1 MILRPPRSTRT
12 DTLVPYTTLFRSDC
26 LAEQFRDLWDY
37 GVSEGLEAKFVHPT
51 PKPIIHSATVRKEL
65 WPRGFPAIMANLTG
79 KPGVLWWN
87 CEGGAVILPA
97 SFTVIVGSI
106 GIGQIPFR
114 TWARYCST
122 DPVRFCPAGVMPVGV
137 VPGGS
142 VCPPPPFVG
151 VGKNK

>member
-26 LAEQFRDLWDY
+26 LAEQFRDLGGY

-51 PKPIIHSATVRKEL
+51 PKPIIHSANVRKEL

-87 CEGGAVILPA
+87 RSEEHTSELQSLMRISYAVFCLKK
-97 SFTVIVGSI
+97 TKKRYNMI
-106 GIGQIPFR
+106 GLINI
-114 TWARYCST
+114 
-122 DPVRFCPAGVMPVGV
+122 
-137 VPGGS
+137 
-142 VCPPPPFVG
+142 
-151 VGKNK
+151 K

>member
-1 MILRPPRSTRT
+1 
-12 DTLVPYTTLFRSDC
+12 
-26 LAEQFRDLWDY
+26 
-37 GVSEGLEAKFVHPT
+37 
-51 PKPIIHSATVRKEL
+51 
-65 WPRGFPAIMANLTG
+65 MANLTG

-114 TWARYCST
+114 TWARYCSNDT
-122 DPVRFCPAGVMPVGV
+122 VRFCPAGVMPVGV

-151 VGKNK
+151 VGKNPRAISDMGRAKDRKSTRLNSSH